1 LSKDNN
7 IINKMN
13 NRILIFYMI
22 SLLFNIFRIYNMAMT
37 NSAINSAI
45 NNNTYYELYEP
56 YELYDNIYHTKYT
69 LNTNTL
75 KLVYLIN

>member
-1 LSKDNN
+1 
-7 IINKMN
+7 
-13 NRILIFYMI
+13 
-22 SLLFNIFRIYNMAMT
+22 MAMT

-69 LNTNTL
+69 LHTNTL
-75 KLVYLIN
+75 KLLYLIN